1 MIEAR
6 HSVFPLIAKS
16 PAGSIDQFTAMH
28 AQMQGGLRAVR
39 RYGVQISRE
48 SSQGY
53 EGYLVLLAVTL
64 IAMVL
69 GLFIAFQAYRGYR
82 RNRSRRM
89 LFLAIG
95 LFFLTVAPFLLSLVV
110 TFVAQQLGVG
120 ISLYT
125 TWLPIVT
132 RIVEIIGLACLLYSL
147 SIR

>member
-1 MIEAR
+1 MIR
-6 HSVFPLIAKS
+6 LHHSTSPLISKLS
-16 PAGSIDQFTAMH
+16 TRSIDQLTTAH
-28 AQMQGGLRAVR
+28 AQLQGGLRAVR
-39 RYGVQISRE
+39 RYGMQISNE

-53 EGYLVLLAVTL
+53 EGYLILLAVTL

-89 LFLAIG
+89 LFLALG
-95 LFFLTVAPFLLSLVV
+95 LLFLTVVPFLLSLVV
-110 TFVAQQLGVG
+110 TFLAQQLGVSM
-120 ISLYT
+120 SLYT
-125 TWLPIVT
+125 ISIAT